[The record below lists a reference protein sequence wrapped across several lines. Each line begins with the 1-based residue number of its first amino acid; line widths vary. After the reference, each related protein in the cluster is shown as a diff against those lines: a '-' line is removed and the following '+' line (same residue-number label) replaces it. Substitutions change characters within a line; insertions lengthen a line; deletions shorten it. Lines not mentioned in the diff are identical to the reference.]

1 MTLHDSI
8 KAHADQ
14 ADKLAASYRRLIK
27 KAAEDYGS
35 TRSLSRALGKS
46 HSYIM
51 NLIRQDQGI
60 TALRK
65 AAERIGA
72 LSIQKAET

>member
-1 MTLHDSI
+1 MNLTESI
-8 KAHADQ
+8 QKHAEA
-14 ADKLAASYRRLIK
+14 ADKLAMSYRKLIRQ
-27 KAAEDYGS
+27 AAQEHGS
-35 TRSLSRALGKS
+35 TRSLSKALGKS

-65 AAERIGA
+65 AAERIKD
-72 LSIQKAET
+72 LKTSENT